1 MNRVNVSHFVL
12 ILEQLLVQKRKL
24 AVIPVFSPEWS
35 VTFTVRFLDLSGLP
49 LHCNIIHLT
58 ENENSGSYGN
68 RTPMVY
74 LRSTNSESLMIINS
88 AINSRTIFWR
98 LDAPVA
104 VDGKTKHVE
113 IHQRYVS
120 GGKYRYFIK
129 INGKETYSIINEDAR
144 QFYNVKVYASD
155 PWYDACP
162 GYIKNLEITNF
173 L

>member
-1 MNRVNVSHFVL
+1 MFHFVS

-24 AVIPVFSPEWS
+24 AVLSVLSPEWS
-35 VTFTVRFLDLSGLP
+35 VTFTVRFLDLSGLSV
-49 LHCNIIHLT
+49 HCNIIHLT
-58 ENENSGSYGN
+58 ENENSGSYGD

-74 LRSTNSESLMIINS
+74 LQSTNSGLLMVITS
-88 AINSRTIFWR
+88 AINSRPLFWKVG
-98 LDAPVA
+98 APLL
-104 VDGKTKHVE
+104 VDGETKHVE

-155 PWYDACP
+155 PWHDACP